1 MSTTLGLPKGVSRAF
16 QCRQSGRARLRR
28 QALERARTPA
38 PLVLPSARECFPLL
52 RMTRSC
58 FLALLAVPAF
68 FGPMA
73 AAEPARDTRCYE
85 MRVYYAA
92 EGKLDALQARFR
104 EHTLKLFEKH
114 GMTNIGYWTPV
125 ENPERKLVYVLGF
138 PDRAARDAS
147 FQAFVADPEWQA
159 VAKKTEENGRLV
171 DKIDSWFLQAVDFS
185 PAIAPAVADP
195 ARVFELR
202 TYTASAGNRD
212 RLLARFRDHT
222 VALFTKHGMTNFA
235 YWVPQSGQPGAEDTL
250 VYLLA
255 HASRDAAAASF
266 QAFGQDPAWKA
277 AREASEKQAGGS
289 LTTEVKSEFLVPT
302 DYSSTR

>member
-1 MSTTLGLPKGVSRAF
+1 
-16 QCRQSGRARLRR
+16 
-28 QALERARTPA
+28 
-38 PLVLPSARECFPLL
+38 
-52 RMTRSC
+52 MTRHC
-58 FLALLAVPAF
+58 FLALLVLPALLGF
-68 FGPMA
+68 ST

-125 ENPERKLVYVLGF
+125 ENPERKLVYVLSF

-147 FQAFVADPEWQA
+147 FKAFGADPEWQA
-159 VAKKTEENGRLV
+159 VAKRTEAEGRLV
-171 DKIDSWFLQAVDFS
+171 DKIDSLFLEAVDFS
-185 PAIAPAVADP
+185 PAIAPTASDP

-202 TYTASAGNRD
+202 TYTASEGNRD

-222 VALFTKHGMTNFA
+222 VALFAKHGMTNFA
-235 YWVPQSGQPGAEDTL
+235 YWIPQAGQPAADRTL

-255 HASRDAAAASF
+255 HASREAAAASF
-266 QAFGQDPAWKA
+266 KAFGQDPAWKA
-277 AREASEKQAGGS
+277 AREASEKEAGGS
-289 LTTEVKSEFLVPT
+289 LTAKDGVKSEFLVPT
-302 DYSSTR
+302 DYSPTK